1 MDPEPL
7 ARRGVV
13 DAVTRRAAALDALAH
28 HGVVPVLTVEQSSD
42 AVDVSAALVAGGL
55 PVVEITLRTA
65 AGLPAISDVCAS
77 FPEIVV
83 GAGTVLD
90 VDLAAAAVDA
100 GARFV
105 VSPVFDDRVVAWCRA
120 HDVLVLPGVTT
131 PNEMMRARR
140 AGLDVVKFFPA
151 ASAGGIATL
160 RAVSAVFDELRYVPT
175 GGIRAADLEEYLR
188 IPTVVACG
196 GSWMVD
202 RSVLAARD
210 WAVVES
216 LARDAVEI
224 ARRARTRRA
233 ADPDA

>member
-1 MDPEPL
+1 VRP
-7 ARRGVV
+7 G
-13 DAVTRRAAALDALAH
+13 AAALEALAH
-28 HGVVPVLTVEQSSD
+28 HGVVPVLTVEQSSQ

-65 AGLPAISDVCAS
+65 AGLPAIRDVGHS
-77 FPEIVV
+77 FPEVVV

-90 VDLAAAAVDA
+90 VDVAAAAVDA
-100 GARFV
+100 GASFIA
-105 VSPVFDDRVVAWCRA
+105 SPVFDDRVVAWCRA

-151 ASAGGIATL
+151 APAGGTATL
-160 RAVSAVFDELRYVPT
+160 RAVSAVFDGLQYVPT
-175 GGIRAADLEEYLR
+175 GGIRASDLEEYLT

-202 RSVLAARD
+202 PSLLAARD
-210 WAVVES
+210 WEAVER
-216 LARDAVEI
+216 LARQAVEV
-224 ARRARTRRA
+224 ARRTRTRRA
-233 ADPDA
+233 GDRGS

>member
-7 ARRGVV
+7 ARRDAVG
-13 DAVTRRAAALDALAH
+13 AVTRRAAALDALAH
-28 HGVVPVLTVEQSSD
+28 HGVVPVLTIERLP
-42 AVDVSAALVAGGL
+42 DVVGVGAALVAGGL

-65 AGLPAISDVCAS
+65 AGLPAIREVAAS
-77 FPEIVV
+77 LPEILV

-100 GARFV
+100 GARFIA
-105 VSPVFDDRVVAWCRA
+105 SPVFDEGVVAWCRA

-131 PNEMMRARR
+131 PNEMMRAQR

-151 ASAGGIATL
+151 APAGGTAVL
-160 RAVSAVFDELRYVPT
+160 RAVSAVFEGLHYVPT

-202 RSVLAARD
+202 PSVLAARD
-210 WAVVES
+210 WAVVEA

-224 ARRARTRRA
+224 ARGARARRA
-233 ADPDA
+233 GDPDA